1 MGNNFGP
8 HGKFKPEIVI
18 TKNKIPRS
26 SKEWPTQKK
35 KLIVQILE

>member
-18 TKNKIPRS
+18 TKKKFQEALKNDLPKKINS
-26 SKEWPTQKK
+26 
-35 KLIVQILE
+35 

>member
-8 HGKFKPEIVI
+8 HGKFKPKIVI
-18 TKNKIPRS
+18 RKKKFQEALKNDL
-26 SKEWPTQKK
+26 TKK